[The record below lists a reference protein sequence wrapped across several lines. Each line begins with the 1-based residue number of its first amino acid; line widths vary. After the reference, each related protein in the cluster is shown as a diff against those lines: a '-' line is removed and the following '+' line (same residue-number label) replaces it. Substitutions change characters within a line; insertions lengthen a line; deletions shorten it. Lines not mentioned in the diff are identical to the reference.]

1 MHQISKIKITVIG
14 YLKNIIIVGETMFFE
29 PVLCKIGALE
39 EIRVRI
45 LYFTKQL
52 YSVLKTC
59 L

>member
-45 LYFTKQL
+45 LYFTEQL
-52 YSVLKTC
+52 YSALKTC
-59 L
+59 